1 MASMFVC
8 NAAVVIIPTKLTK
21 NRLWMVSYERRNKRR
36 KLLYDGKLFQPY
48 MVGQV
53 VREKPEEK
61 GNSISQESQITLV
74 QSKIIRTFKYFII
87 SHLYNNTLKT

>member
-61 GNSISQESQITLV
+61 D
-74 QSKIIRTFKYFII
+74 
-87 SHLYNNTLKT
+87 